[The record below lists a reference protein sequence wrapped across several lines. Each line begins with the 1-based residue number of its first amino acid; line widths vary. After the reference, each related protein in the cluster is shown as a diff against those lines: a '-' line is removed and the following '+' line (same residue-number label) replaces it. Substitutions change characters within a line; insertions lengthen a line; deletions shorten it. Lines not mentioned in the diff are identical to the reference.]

1 MGGKGDRGVRSRA
14 RCARADWVVNDALT
28 VQQYDTYQA
37 MNELAE
43 QYCTIGGGEAS
54 PGCARPTSRTQRR
67 LGREDEERAP
77 VQDDYT
83 MTLTYYWRHGDDNIL
98 TPAALQEMCHVE
110 NVILNAEGYERVCA
124 SMDRWRGMPWPGWA
138 VSTSNGVNC
147 TASSRSILSFF
158 YQQWQTAEEA
168 GRLDADP
175 PPSEYTI
182 VQEELLGGV
191 SWKGAGVAVTEPLS
205 LDLGA
210 LPRAPRV
217 GVADDAVFRPGSHE
231 RRCQLLDADY
241 VSARS
246 TQLLDIADFK
256 PQYRFQVGFH
266 VAPDALDTGATSH
279 TRSQIEFSE
288 LADKSF
294 VRSVRVD
301 LFDYF
306 SMRAHFLYSAFRD
319 SALTEQLKVKF
330 YCKQYPEDEMTDL
343 VQQVR
348 LACAREI

>member
-1 MGGKGDRGVRSRA
+1 M
-14 RCARADWVVNDALT
+14 
-28 VQQYDTYQA
+28 
-37 MNELAE
+37 
-43 QYCTIGGGEAS
+43 
-54 PGCARPTSRTQRR
+54 
-67 LGREDEERAP
+67 
-77 VQDDYT
+77 
-83 MTLTYYWRHGDDNIL
+83 
-98 TPAALQEMCHVE
+98 
-110 NVILNAEGYERVCA
+110 
-124 SMDRWRGMPWPGWA
+124 
-138 VSTSNGVNC
+138 
-147 TASSRSILSFF
+147 
-158 YQQWQTAEEA
+158 
-168 GRLDADP
+168 
-175 PPSEYTI
+175 
-182 VQEELLGGV
+182 
-191 SWKGAGVAVTEPLS
+191 
-205 LDLGA
+205 
-210 LPRAPRV
+210 
-217 GVADDAVFRPGSHE
+217 
-231 RRCQLLDADY
+231 
-241 VSARS
+241 SARS

>member
-1 MGGKGDRGVRSRA
+1 M
-14 RCARADWVVNDALT
+14 ND
-28 VQQYDTYQA
+28 
-37 MNELAE
+37 LAE

-54 PGCARPTSRTQRR
+54 PGCAQPTSRTQRR

-83 MTLTYYWRHGDDNIL
+83 MTLIYYWREGDGSIL
-98 TPAALQEMCHVE
+98 TPATLQEMCRVE
-110 NVILNAEGYERVCA
+110 NVILNAEGYDRVCA
-124 SMDRWRGMPWPGWA
+124 SVDRWRGMRWPYWA

-205 LDLGA
+205 LDLSA
-210 LPRAPRV
+210 LENAPRV
-217 GVADDAVFRPGSHE
+217 GVADDAVFTPGSHE
-231 RRCQLLDADY
+231 RRCQPLDAEY
-241 VSARS
+241 VSARWN
-246 TQLLDIADFK
+246 QLVKIGNYKA
-256 PQYRFQVGFH
+256 QYRFQVGFH
-266 VAPDALDTGATSH
+266 VAPDALDTGVTSR

-319 SALTEQLKVKF
+319 SALTERLKVKF
-330 YCKQYPEDEMTDL
+330 YCKQYPDDEMSDL

-348 LACAREI
+348 LAWARVL